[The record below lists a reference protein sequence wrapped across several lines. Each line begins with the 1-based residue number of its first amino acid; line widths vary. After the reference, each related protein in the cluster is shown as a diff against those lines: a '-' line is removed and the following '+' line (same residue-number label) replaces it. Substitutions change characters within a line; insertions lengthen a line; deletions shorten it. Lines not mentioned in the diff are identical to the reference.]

1 MKKLSA
7 RTITWL
13 IVLITIL
20 ISSVYWLKFRPLTV
34 MAHSVVTGE
43 LRSEVLGT
51 GSLEARVKTTISTRI
66 QERLD
71 EVLVDQGDEVKAG
84 QLLAR
89 LDDEELKQQVAVA
102 EAALAVA
109 ETTAARVRTDEAR
122 AQAVLQ
128 QSQLQK
134 KRFAKLFSSK
144 FTSQEELDKA
154 TETLH
159 IAEAD
164 LNRSR
169 SAIVE
174 ADSQIVSAERNL
186 QLRRVQ
192 LAFTK
197 LRSPYEG
204 LVVSR
209 DRDPGG
215 VVVPGTSI
223 LQLIDTKEIWIS
235 AWVDETAIASLSV
248 GQPARVIFREE
259 PNRNFSGELA
269 RIGREVDRE
278 TREFLVDVRVQ
289 LLPVNWA
296 VGQRADVFIESGHK
310 SGVVVIPQEFLLW
323 HEGKPGAFVND
334 EGRARW
340 RSITLGLYG
349 QQNIEVTKGLSVG
362 DQILKLPEGLKQP
375 LEDGQAVTVQ

>member
-13 IVLITIL
+13 IILITIL
-20 ISSVYWLKFRPLTV
+20 ISFVYWLKFRPLTV
-34 MAHSVVTGE
+34 TPHRVVTGE
-43 LRSEVLGT
+43 LRSEVMGT

-71 EVLVDQGDEVKAG
+71 DVLVDQGDEVKAG

-89 LDDEELKQQVAVA
+89 LDDTELKQQVAVA
-102 EAALAVA
+102 EASLTVA
-109 ETTAARVRTDEAR
+109 EATAARVRTDEAR
-122 AQAVLQ
+122 AQAVLHQ
-128 QSQLQK
+128 ARLEN
-134 KRFAKLFSSK
+134 KRFTKLVSAKLA
-144 FTSQEELDKA
+144 SQEELDKA

-174 ADSQIVSAERNL
+174 ADSQIVIAEKNL
-186 QLRRVQ
+186 HLRQVQ

-197 LRSPYEG
+197 LRSPYKG

-235 AWVDETAIASLSV
+235 AWVDETAIAALSV
-248 GQPARVIFREE
+248 GQPARVIFREA
-259 PNRNFSGELA
+259 PDRNYSGELA

-289 LLPVNWA
+289 QLPVNWA

-323 HEGKPGAFVND
+323 HEGKPGVFVNA
-334 EGRARW
+334 EGRVRW

-349 QQNIEVTKGLSVG
+349 QNNIEVTKGLSIG

>member
-1 MKKLSA
+1 M
-7 RTITWL
+7 T
-13 IVLITIL
+13 
-20 ISSVYWLKFRPLTV
+20 
-34 MAHSVVTGE
+34 AHRVVTGE
-43 LRSEVLGT
+43 LRSEVMGT

-89 LDDEELKQQVAVA
+89 LDDAELKQQVAVA
-102 EAALAVA
+102 EATLAVA
-109 ETTAARVRTDEAR
+109 EATAARVRTDEAR
-122 AQAVLQ
+122 AQAVLHQ
-128 QSQLQK
+128 ARLEN
-134 KRFAKLFSSK
+134 KRFTKLVSAKLA
-144 FTSQEELDKA
+144 SQEELDKA

-174 ADSQIVSAERNL
+174 ADSQIVIAERNL
-186 QLRRVQ
+186 QLRQVQ

-197 LRSPYEG
+197 LRSPYKG

-209 DRDPGG
+209 GRDPGG

-223 LQLIDTKEIWIS
+223 LQLIDSKEIWIS
-235 AWVDETAIASLSV
+235 AWVDETAIAALSV
-248 GQPARVIFREE
+248 GQHARVIFREE
-259 PNRNFSGELA
+259 PNRNYSGKLA

-278 TREFLVDVRVQ
+278 TREFLVDVRMQ
-289 LLPVNWA
+289 QLPVNWA
-296 VGQRADVFIESGHK
+296 VGQRADVFIETAHK

-323 HEGKPGAFVND
+323 HEGKPGVFVND
-334 EGRARW
+334 EDRARW

-349 QQNIEVTKGLSVG
+349 QKNIEVTKGLSVG